1 METQIGI
8 SKVSTL
14 ADKSRSILL
23 LSAFVMS
30 LISLMVSLHS
40 QSTLQNEAVAL
51 PAVTQPAQVVN
62 NEDTEKVLE
71 SNELEQKTLLDDRIL
86 TLAEYVSKRYR
97 VSMDATV
104 DMVSTAYTAG
114 EQTGLDPLLILA
126 VMAVE
131 SRFNPIA
138 ESVAGAKGLMQVIP
152 KYHMEKI
159 MAFGGEKAV
168 LEPETNILVGAKILR
183 EYIARSGDLTVG
195 LQMYNGALDST
206 GNQYA
211 DKVIN
216 EKLRLQQM
224 LKTSRNRV

>member
-8 SKVSTL
+8 SKGSTL

-40 QSTLQNEAVAL
+40 QSTLQNEVVAL
-51 PAVTQPAQVVN
+51 PAVTQPTQVVN
-62 NEDTEKVLE
+62 NEDTENVLE
-71 SNELEQKTLLDDRIL
+71 SSESEQKSLLNDRIL

-104 DMVSTAYTAG
+104 DMVSTAYAAG

-183 EYIARSGDLTVG
+183 EYIARSGDLTAG
-195 LQMYNGALDST
+195 LQMYNGAPDST

-224 LKTSRNRV
+224 LKTSHNRV

>member
-1 METQIGI
+1 MENTQFEI
-8 SKVSTL
+8 SNGRTL
-14 ADKSRSILL
+14 ADKSRSTLL

-40 QSTLQNEAVAL
+40 QITLQSESAVL
-51 PAVTQPAQVVN
+51 PAATQPPQVV
-62 NEDTEKVLE
+62 EREETEKALE
-71 SNELEQKTLLDDRIL
+71 PNVLEQKAPLDGRIMM
-86 TLAEYVSKRYR
+86 LAEYVSKRYR

-104 DMVSTAYTAG
+104 ELVSAAYAAG

-159 MAFGGEKAV
+159 MASGGEKAV

-183 EYIARSGDLTVG
+183 EYIARSGDLTIG
-195 LQMYNGALDST
+195 LQMYNGAPDGTSS
-206 GNQYA
+206 QYA
-211 DKVIN
+211 GKVIN

-224 LKTSRNRV
+224 LKDPHRV